1 MYRLLIVTDAQSAK
15 DRLEAMQ
22 GWEILGFKPPR
33 IRTSMAE
40 AVECI
45 HRHHIDAIAVDEN
58 PAFDGFLAYLDEH
71 FPNVPLFQI
80 SPTDEQQQLILRE
93 LSSLLS
99 RLKADDTNDDYDEAA
114 RLQEYRERWLKKLI
128 GGVVPTCE
136 DLRRSLCLY
145 RCSERMDVPC
155 VLARLEMPQDDGFF
169 SGRWHYGSERLEVA
183 LRNFFGH
190 QHDHMI
196 LHVAVVSPQEVRV
209 LCYPAD
215 GEAISENAAFDYVQ
229 ETAEQIDHYLGLSM
243 KVLEVRRVPGL
254 TAFVTETNAR

>member
-1 MYRLLIVTDAQSAK
+1 MYRLLIVTDAQSVK

-22 GWEILGFKPPR
+22 GWERLGFKPPR
-33 IRTSMAE
+33 IRTDMAE

-58 PAFDGFLAYLDEH
+58 PAFDGFIAYLDEH

-80 SPTDEQQQLILRE
+80 AADDESQLLVLRE

-99 RLKADDTNDDYDEAA
+99 RLRADDTNDDYDEAS
-114 RLQEYRERWLKKLI
+114 RMQEYRERWLKKLI

-136 DLRRSLCLY
+136 ELKRQLKLY
-145 RCSERMDVPC
+145 RCSESIDVPC

-196 LHVAVVSPQEVRV
+196 LHVAVVSQQEVRV

-215 GEAISENAAFDYVQ
+215 KEGVSENAAFDYVQ
-229 ETAEQIDHYLGLSM
+229 ETAEQIGHYLGLSM
-243 KVLEVRRVPGL
+243 KVLDVRRVPGL
-254 TAFVTETNAR
+254 MAFVTENNAQ

>member
-1 MYRLLIVTDAQSAK
+1 MYRLLIVTNAPNVK

-33 IRTSMAE
+33 IRTNLEE

-45 HRHHIDAIAVDEN
+45 HRHHIDAIAVEPN
-58 PAFDGFLAYLDEH
+58 PVFDGFVAYLNEH
-71 FPNVPLFQI
+71 FPNTPLFQI
-80 SPTDEQQQLILRE
+80 ASSDEEQLTILRE

-99 RLKADDTNDDYDEAA
+99 RLKADDTNDDYDEAS
-114 RLQEYRERWLKKLI
+114 RMQEYRERWLKKLI

-136 DLRRSLCLY
+136 DLKRHLSLY

-155 VLARLEMPQDDGFF
+155 VLARLEMPQDDSFF
-169 SGRWHYGSERLEVA
+169 SGRWRYGSERLEIA

-215 GEAISENAAFDYVQ
+215 GETVSENAAFNYVQ
-229 ETAEQIDHYLGLSM
+229 ETAEQIDHYLGLNM
-243 KVLEVRRVPGL
+243 KVLDVRRIPGL
-254 TAFVTETNAR
+254 TAFVAENAAQ